1 MTAPAEP
8 HPLPVAEAAVDDLRH
23 AHRDLLR
30 VVDSLSDVDWRRP
43 VPYGE
48 WTVKDLVAHVI
59 GDMSPSGPGLILA
72 GVLTPQFIADTS
84 KGFDVRARNRS
95 LVEERRR
102 FTKEDLR
109 QMLFEAHDAMIA
121 AMLRLQEQHLPVL
134 RYAVPMGPG
143 YELHVEDWLWHGYHD
158 RQHADDIRR
167 ALRTDYD
174 PRPLPVLP
182 EIEARFRRLTRYHD
196 GFIRA
201 VYSAAAEAWDERSEA
216 CPEWTHREIL
226 AHVATNDQRPIARLR
241 AVLGERDEAALAALL
256 ETDKWNQEQVDARR
270 ARSVGELVDELMAN
284 RHQLMLTLSRLKPDH
299 LSANIGLADGSAIT
313 VIDYIDRIGEH
324 ESMHAGQLVPAS
336 RARRW
341 PRG

>member
-158 RQHADDIRR
+158 RQHADDISR
-167 ALRTDYD
+167 ALEGDYR

-241 AVLGERDEAALAALL
+241 AVLGERDEAALAAGDPLD
-256 ETDKWNQEQVDARR
+256 EEARVGVYEDAHPALRRR
-270 ARSVGELVDELMAN
+270 ARLAGMSWPAWRASWPL
-284 RHQLMLTLSRLKPDH
+284 
-299 LSANIGLADGSAIT
+299 NISMYSGGAYVRPSGSDT
-313 VIDYIDRIGEH
+313 P
-324 ESMHAGQLVPAS
+324 AGMCS
-336 RARRW
+336 
-341 PRG
+341 G